1 MTSVRRRDRLTD
13 LVHKVGTVIQLAAGW
28 GSSWLT
34 AGVDELGFRVE
45 GGVVARLVID
55 RPAKRNALTR
65 AMWEVLPGLL
75 AELAADDLVKVL
87 LVTGAGP
94 SFSAGADIGELI
106 SGTDPADPMAEL
118 RAFNL
123 RAQAALREFP
133 KPTVAVV
140 RGHCIGGGLEIAVNC
155 DFRFAA
161 SDATFGV
168 TPARIGVV
176 YPPDA
181 IKVLLDLVG
190 PATTKYLLFSGEL
203 LTADQ
208 AELKGLV
215 DRVVESSQL
224 DAEVDAFVAALVSR
238 SQLTI
243 RSAKETVNALLSGA
257 DADALAFQRYRET
270 IATGELAEG
279 IAAFTEKRPPRFPW
293 HAP

>member
-1 MTSVRRRDRLTD
+1 M
-13 LVHKVGTVIQLAAGW
+13 
-28 GSSWLT
+28 
-34 AGVDELGFRVE
+34 DELGFRVE
-45 GGVVARLVID
+45 GGAVARLVID
-55 RPAKRNALTR
+55 RVEKRNALTR

-75 AELAADDLVKVL
+75 AELAADDAVKVL

-133 KPTVAVV
+133 KPTIAVV

-161 SDATFGV
+161 YDATFGV

-203 LTADQ
+203 LTAPQ

-215 DRVVESSQL
+215 DRVVEPAEL
-224 DAEVDAFVAALVSR
+224 DAVVEAFAATLVSR

-243 RSAKETVNALLSGA
+243 RSAKESVNALLAGT
-257 DADALAFQRYRET
+257 DADALAFKRYQET
-270 IATGELAEG
+270 IAAGELAEG
-279 IAAFTEKRPPRFPW
+279 IAAFTERRPPRFPSG
-293 HAP
+293 AD

>member
-1 MTSVRRRDRLTD
+1 
-13 LVHKVGTVIQLAAGW
+13 VIQLAAGR
-28 GSSWLT
+28 GAYWLT

-75 AELAADDLVKVL
+75 AELAADDRVKVL

-106 SGTDPADPMAEL
+106 SGADPADPMAEL

-203 LTADQ
+203 LTAAQ

-215 DRVVESSQL
+215 DRVVEPAQL
-224 DAEVDAFVAALVSR
+224 DADVDTFAAALVSR

-243 RSAKETVNALLSGA
+243 RSAKETVNAVLSGA
-257 DADALAFQRYRET
+257 DADALAFERYRET

-293 HAP
+293 HES

>member
-1 MTSVRRRDRLTD
+1 
-13 LVHKVGTVIQLAAGW
+13 
-28 GSSWLT
+28 LT

-45 GGVVARLVID
+45 RGAVARLVID
-55 RPAKRNALTR
+55 RVEKRNALTR
-65 AMWEVLPGLL
+65 AMWEAVPGVL
-75 AELAADDLVKVL
+75 AELAADDEVKVL

-94 SFSAGADIGELI
+94 SFSAGADISELI
-106 SGTDPADPMAEL
+106 SGDDPADPMAEL
-118 RAFNL
+118 RSFNL
-123 RAQAALREFP
+123 RAQTALREFP

-161 SDATFGV
+161 RDATFGV

-176 YPPDA
+176 YPPAA

-203 LTADQ
+203 LTAEQ

-215 DRVVESSQL
+215 DRVVDDPS
-224 DAEVDAFVAALVSR
+224 AEAEAFAHTLVSR

-243 RSAKETVNALLSGA
+243 RSAKETVSGLLAGV
-257 DADALAFQRYRET
+257 DADASAVRRYRET
-270 IATGELAEG
+270 IASGELAEG
-279 IAAFTEKRPPRFPW
+279 IAAFTEKRSPKFLW
-293 HAP
+293 HSG